1 MNRSKLGVVTGL
13 QAEAR
18 WLKQAGF
25 MVRPGGGTPSGAKV
39 AAQTLVDQGAEALL
53 SFGLAGGLQPGLR
66 PGTILIPSA
75 VITATARYDCDP
87 VLLSFLGGATLG
99 ALWAG
104 EVIAASRLEKS
115 ELYQRYQASAV
126 DLESGAVAEAAT
138 QHALPFAVLRAVTD
152 PAERTLPPAALVA
165 LKADGSLDLMRLLR
179 ALVAR
184 PGQIPDLILVGQDAK
199 AARKAL
205 LERLKSLMHRK
216 IE

>member
-25 MVRPGGGTPSGAKV
+25 MVRPGGGTPAGAK
-39 AAQTLVDQGAEALL
+39 AAAYALVEQGAEALL

-66 PGTILIPSA
+66 PGTILVPSNI
-75 VITATARYDCDP
+75 VTATGHYGCDP
-87 VLLSFLGGATLG
+87 ALLAFLGGATPQ

-104 EVIAASRLEKS
+104 NAIAATTLEKAQ
-115 ELYQRYQASAV
+115 LYQRYQTAAI
-126 DLESGAVAEAAT
+126 DLESGSVAEVAT

-165 LKADGSLDLMRLLR
+165 LKADGSLDVIRLLH
-179 ALVAR
+179 AVITQ
-184 PGQIPDLILVGQDAK
+184 PGQIRELILVGQDAK
-199 AARKAL
+199 VARQAL
-205 LERLKSLMHRK
+205 LARLKSLP
-216 IE
+216 